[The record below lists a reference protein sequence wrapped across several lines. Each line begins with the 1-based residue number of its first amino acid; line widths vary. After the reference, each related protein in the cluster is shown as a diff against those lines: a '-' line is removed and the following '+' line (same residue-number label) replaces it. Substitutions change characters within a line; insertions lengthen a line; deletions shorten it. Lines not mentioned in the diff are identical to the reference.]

1 MNINR
6 LGYTESSLPPKGPRF
21 TPHFVGGQ
29 AGVHPR
35 WRLNNH
41 PSLSPQVGGSA
52 RDSLYQSFG
61 NAASDFINTAASGL
75 QNYATQAVDSSK
87 MNDAFKQPINDLIGM
102 GSNYIRGFS
111 DRMRDPGFIQSFHRR
126 VNPQPNP

>member
-6 LGYTESSLPPKGPRF
+6 LGYTESSLPPKGLRL

-35 WRLNNH
+35 WHLNNH